1 MGDKKGSASLMN
13 KEKPT
18 VKQCKHCKSEI
29 PYDAKVCPV
38 CRKKQGA
45 PGCLIVVLVVVV
57 LVVIAA
63 FAGGGESNSPQKV
76 ESTSGTSQSA
86 SQASQAQSQP
96 EQTVFTVG
104 DTVELNGV
112 KTTLLSAEEYPGKQY
127 MMPTDGNVFLVCQF
141 EIENDSSAEINV
153 SSMVSFNAYCDDYSV
168 NLSVT
173 GEMLED
179 SWKSLDGT
187 VAPGKKINGVIAYEI
202 PQDWQ
207 KMEISYTPSFWSGHD
222 VQFEINK

>member
-1 MGDKKGSASLMN
+1 MN

-168 NLSVT
+168 SLSVT

>member
-1 MGDKKGSASLMN
+1 MN

-63 FAGGGESNSPQKV
+63 FAGSGESSTPQKV
-76 ESTSGTSQSA
+76 ESTSGTSQAA

-104 DTVELNGV
+104 DAVELNGV

-141 EIENDSSAEINV
+141 EIENDSSAEITV

-179 SWKSLDGT
+179 SWKTLDGT

-207 KMEISYTPSFWSGHD
+207 KMEISYTPSYWSGHD

>member
-1 MGDKKGSASLMN
+1 MN

-57 LVVIAA
+57 LVAIAA
-63 FAGGGESNSPQKV
+63 FAGGGESSTPQKV

-141 EIENDSSAEINV
+141 EIENDSSAEITV
-153 SSMVSFNAYCDDYSV
+153 SSMVGFNAYCDDYSV

-179 SWKSLDGT
+179 SWKTLDGT

>member
-1 MGDKKGSASLMN
+1 MS

-57 LVVIAA
+57 LVGIAA
-63 FAGGGESNSPQKV
+63 LAGGESNTPQKV
-76 ESTSGTSQSA
+76 ESTSGTSQAA
-86 SQASQAQSQP
+86 SQSSEAQP

-141 EIENDSSAEINV
+141 EIENDSSEEINV

-168 NLSVT
+168 SLSIT

-207 KMEISYTPSFWSGHD
+207 KMEISYTPSYWSGHD

>member
-1 MGDKKGSASLMN
+1 MN

-63 FAGGGESNSPQKV
+63 FAGGGESSTPQKV

-141 EIENDSSAEINV
+141 EIENDSSEEINV

-168 NLSVT
+168 SLSIT

>member
-1 MGDKKGSASLMN
+1 MD

-76 ESTSGTSQSA
+76 ESTSGTSQAA

-168 NLSVT
+168 SLSIT

>member
-1 MGDKKGSASLMN
+1 MN

-63 FAGGGESNSPQKV
+63 FAGGGESSTPQKV

-104 DTVELNGV
+104 DAVELNGV

-168 NLSVT
+168 SLSIT

-179 SWKSLDGT
+179 SWKTLDGT

>member
-1 MGDKKGSASLMN
+1 MEGKKGSASLMN

-63 FAGGGESNSPQKV
+63 FAGGGESSTPQKV

-168 NLSVT
+168 SLSIT

>member
-1 MGDKKGSASLMN
+1 MEGKKGSASLMN

-168 NLSVT
+168 SLSVT

>member
-1 MGDKKGSASLMN
+1 MN

-86 SQASQAQSQP
+86 S
-96 EQTVFTVG
+96 
-104 DTVELNGV
+104 
-112 KTTLLSAEEYPGKQY
+112 
-127 MMPTDGNVFLVCQF
+127 
-141 EIENDSSAEINV
+141 
-153 SSMVSFNAYCDDYSV
+153 
-168 NLSVT
+168 
-173 GEMLED
+173 
-179 SWKSLDGT
+179 
-187 VAPGKKINGVIAYEI
+187 
-202 PQDWQ
+202 
-207 KMEISYTPSFWSGHD
+207 
-222 VQFEINK
+222 

>member
-1 MGDKKGSASLMN
+1 MN

-63 FAGGGESNSPQKV
+63 FAGGGESSTPQKV

-104 DTVELNGV
+104 DAVELNGV

-168 NLSVT
+168 SLSIT

-187 VAPGKKINGVIAYEI
+187 VAPGKNINGVIAYEI

>member
-1 MGDKKGSASLMN
+1 MS

-57 LVVIAA
+57 LMVIAA
-63 FAGGGESNSPQKV
+63 LAGGGESNTPQKV
-76 ESTSGTSQSA
+76 ESTSSTSQAA
-86 SQASQAQSQP
+86 SQSSEAQP

-141 EIENDSSAEINV
+141 EIENDSSEEINV

-168 NLSVT
+168 SLSIT

-207 KMEISYTPSFWSGHD
+207 KMEISYTPSYWSGHD

>member
-1 MGDKKGSASLMN
+1 MN
-13 KEKPT
+13 KEKPA

-63 FAGGGESNSPQKV
+63 FAGGGESSTPQKV

-86 SQASQAQSQP
+86 SQAGQASQAQSQP

-141 EIENDSSAEINV
+141 EIENDSSAEITV
-153 SSMVSFNAYCDDYSV
+153 SSMVSFNAYCDDSSV

-179 SWKSLDGT
+179 SWKTLDGT

-207 KMEISYTPSFWSGHD
+207 KMEISYTPSYWSGHD

>member
-76 ESTSGTSQSA
+76 ESTSGTSQAA

-104 DTVELNGV
+104 DAVELNGV

>member
-1 MGDKKGSASLMN
+1 MN

-76 ESTSGTSQSA
+76 ESTSGTSQAA

-168 NLSVT
+168 SLSIT

>member
-1 MGDKKGSASLMN
+1 MN

-18 VKQCKHCKSEI
+18 VKQCKHCKREI

-57 LVVIAA
+57 LVVVAA
-63 FAGGGESNSPQKV
+63 FAGGGESSTPQKV

-168 NLSVT
+168 SLSIT

>member
-1 MGDKKGSASLMN
+1 MN

-63 FAGGGESNSPQKV
+63 FAGSGESSTPQKV

-86 SQASQAQSQP
+86 SQASEAQPQP

-168 NLSVT
+168 SLSVT

>member
-1 MGDKKGSASLMN
+1 MQALQERNS
-13 KEKPT
+13 
-18 VKQCKHCKSEI
+18 
-29 PYDAKVCPV
+29 YDAKVCPV

-63 FAGGGESNSPQKV
+63 FAGSGESSTPQKV

-86 SQASQAQSQP
+86 SQAGEAQPQP

-104 DTVELNGV
+104 DAVELNGV

-127 MMPTDGNVFLVCQF
+127 MMPTDGNIFLVCQF
-141 EIENDSSAEINV
+141 EIENDSSAEITV

-179 SWKSLDGT
+179 SWKTLDGT

-207 KMEISYTPSFWSGHD
+207 KMEISYTPSYWSGHD

>member
-1 MGDKKGSASLMN
+1 MN

>member
-63 FAGGGESNSPQKV
+63 FAGSGESSTPQKV

-141 EIENDSSAEINV
+141 EIENDSSAEITV

-179 SWKSLDGT
+179 SWKTLDGT

>member
-1 MGDKKGSASLMN
+1 MEGKKGSASLMN

-57 LVVIAA
+57 LVVIAS

-168 NLSVT
+168 SLSIT

-179 SWKSLDGT
+179 SWKTLDGT

>member
-1 MGDKKGSASLMN
+1 MS

-57 LVVIAA
+57 LMVIAA
-63 FAGGGESNSPQKV
+63 LAGGGESNTPQKV
-76 ESTSGTSQSA
+76 ESMSGTSQAA
-86 SQASQAQSQP
+86 SQSSEAQP

-141 EIENDSSAEINV
+141 EIENDSSEEINV

-168 NLSVT
+168 SLSIT

-207 KMEISYTPSFWSGHD
+207 KMEISYTPSYWSGHD

>member
-1 MGDKKGSASLMN
+1 MGDKKGSASLMS

-63 FAGGGESNSPQKV
+63 FAGGGESSTPQKV

-168 NLSVT
+168 SLSIT

>member
-1 MGDKKGSASLMN
+1 MN

-63 FAGGGESNSPQKV
+63 FAGSGESSTPQKV

-86 SQASQAQSQP
+86 SQAGEAQPQP

-104 DTVELNGV
+104 DAVELNGV

-168 NLSVT
+168 SLSVT

-179 SWKSLDGT
+179 SWKTLDGT
-187 VAPGKKINGVIAYEI
+187 VAPGKKINGIIAYEI

-207 KMEISYTPSFWSGHD
+207 KMEISYTPSYWSGHD

>member
-1 MGDKKGSASLMN
+1 MEGKKGSASLMN

-76 ESTSGTSQSA
+76 ESTSGTSQAA

>member
-1 MGDKKGSASLMN
+1 MS

-57 LVVIAA
+57 LMVIAA
-63 FAGGGESNSPQKV
+63 LAGGGESNTPPKV
-76 ESTSGTSQSA
+76 ESTSGTSQAA
-86 SQASQAQSQP
+86 SQSSEAQP

-141 EIENDSSAEINV
+141 EIENDSSEEINV

-168 NLSVT
+168 SLSIT

-207 KMEISYTPSFWSGHD
+207 KMEISYTPSYWSGHD

>member
-1 MGDKKGSASLMN
+1 MN

-168 NLSVT
+168 SLSIT

-179 SWKSLDGT
+179 SWKTLDGT

>member
-1 MGDKKGSASLMN
+1 M
-13 KEKPT
+13 
-18 VKQCKHCKSEI
+18 
-29 PYDAKVCPV
+29 
-38 CRKKQGA
+38 
-45 PGCLIVVLVVVV
+45 

-63 FAGGGESNSPQKV
+63 FAGSGESSTPQKV

-86 SQASQAQSQP
+86 SQAGEAQPQP

-104 DTVELNGV
+104 DAVELNGV

-141 EIENDSSAEINV
+141 EIENDSSAEITV

-179 SWKSLDGT
+179 SWKTLDGT

-207 KMEISYTPSFWSGHD
+207 KMEISYTPSYWSGHD

>member
-63 FAGGGESNSPQKV
+63 FAGGGESSTPQKV

-141 EIENDSSAEINV
+141 EIENDSSAEITV

-168 NLSVT
+168 SLSIT

>member
-1 MGDKKGSASLMN
+1 MS

-57 LVVIAA
+57 LMVIAA
-63 FAGGGESNSPQKV
+63 LAGGGESNTPQKV

-168 NLSVT
+168 SLSIT

>member
-1 MGDKKGSASLMN
+1 MEGKKGSASLMN

-63 FAGGGESNSPQKV
+63 FAGGGESSTPQKV

-104 DTVELNGV
+104 DAVELNGV

>member
-1 MGDKKGSASLMN
+1 M
-13 KEKPT
+13 
-18 VKQCKHCKSEI
+18 
-29 PYDAKVCPV
+29 
-38 CRKKQGA
+38 
-45 PGCLIVVLVVVV
+45 
-57 LVVIAA
+57 
-63 FAGGGESNSPQKV
+63 
-76 ESTSGTSQSA
+76 ESTSGTSQAA
-86 SQASQAQSQP
+86 SQSSEAQP

-141 EIENDSSAEINV
+141 EIENDSSEEINV

-168 NLSVT
+168 SLSIT

>member
-1 MGDKKGSASLMN
+1 MN

-63 FAGGGESNSPQKV
+63 FAGGGESSTPQKV

-168 NLSVT
+168 SLSIT

>member
-1 MGDKKGSASLMN
+1 MN

-63 FAGGGESNSPQKV
+63 FAGGGESSTPQKV

-86 SQASQAQSQP
+86 SLAGEAQPQP

-168 NLSVT
+168 SLSIT

>member
-1 MGDKKGSASLMN
+1 MN

-57 LVVIAA
+57 LVLIAA
-63 FAGGGESNSPQKV
+63 FAGGGESSTPQKV

-104 DTVELNGV
+104 DAVELNGV

>member
-1 MGDKKGSASLMN
+1 MN

-76 ESTSGTSQSA
+76 ESTSGTSQAA

-179 SWKSLDGT
+179 SWKTLDGT

>member
-63 FAGGGESNSPQKV
+63 FAGSGESSTPQKV

-86 SQASQAQSQP
+86 SQAGEAQPQP

-104 DTVELNGV
+104 DAVELNGV

-141 EIENDSSAEINV
+141 EIENDSSAEITV
-153 SSMVSFNAYCDDYSV
+153 SSMVSFNSYCDDYSV
-168 NLSVT
+168 SLSVT

-179 SWKSLDGT
+179 SWKTLDGT

-207 KMEISYTPSFWSGHD
+207 KMEISYTPSYWSGHD

>member
-1 MGDKKGSASLMN
+1 MN
-13 KEKPT
+13 KEKPA

-63 FAGGGESNSPQKV
+63 FAGGGESSTPQKV

-104 DTVELNGV
+104 DAVELNGV

-127 MMPTDGNVFLVCQF
+127 MMPTDGNIFLVCQF
-141 EIENDSSAEINV
+141 EIENDSSAEITV

-179 SWKSLDGT
+179 SWKTLDGT

-207 KMEISYTPSFWSGHD
+207 KMEISYTPSYWSGHD

>member
-1 MGDKKGSASLMN
+1 MS

-63 FAGGGESNSPQKV
+63 LAGSGESNTPQKV
-76 ESTSGTSQSA
+76 ESTSSTSQAA
-86 SQASQAQSQP
+86 SQSSEAQP

-141 EIENDSSAEINV
+141 EIENDSSEEINV

-168 NLSVT
+168 SLSIT

-187 VAPGKKINGVIAYEI
+187 VAPGKKINGVIAYEV

>member
-1 MGDKKGSASLMN
+1 MN

-63 FAGGGESNSPQKV
+63 FAGSGESSTPQKV

-86 SQASQAQSQP
+86 SQAGEAQSQP
-96 EQTVFTVG
+96 EQPVFTVG
-104 DTVELNGV
+104 DAVELNGV

-141 EIENDSSAEINV
+141 EIENDSSAEITV

-179 SWKSLDGT
+179 SWKTLDGT

-207 KMEISYTPSFWSGHD
+207 KMEISYTPSYWSGHD